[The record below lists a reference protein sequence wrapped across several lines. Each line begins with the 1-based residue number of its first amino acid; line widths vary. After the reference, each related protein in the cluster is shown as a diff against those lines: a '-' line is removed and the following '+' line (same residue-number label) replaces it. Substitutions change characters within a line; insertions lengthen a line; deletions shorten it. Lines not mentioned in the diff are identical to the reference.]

1 MTSLGGYLRNINYKI
16 AFRVDASHKIGTG
29 HVMRCLALAGELM
42 DRGAEVMFICREL
55 PGNMCVYLV
64 EKGLQVFRLP
74 ANPMECCDDDTT
86 PHALWVG
93 VSSSRDREGTFS
105 ILLQY
110 RPDWLVVDHY
120 ALDAAWESAMRL
132 HVGKIMVIDDLADRP
147 HDCDLLLDQNLYK
160 GLERRYEGLVPDH
173 CERLLGP
180 RYALLRPEF
189 AAARK
194 TLRRRDGHVR
204 RIFIFFGG
212 SDLSNETAKAL
223 EAIRLMNRSEIAV
236 DVVVGASNP
245 KGDRIREICQGMPNT
260 RFHLQVGNMAELM
273 ALADLAIGA
282 GGTTTWERCCLG
294 LPTLA
299 LVLADNQREVAE
311 AMSAAGAMRN
321 VGWHA
326 DVTSTGLA
334 EALRMALASPDRLN
348 AMSERSLAIMGGP
361 DAPSGVECIS
371 DRLTSAYADS

>member
-1 MTSLGGYLRNINYKI
+1 MHSHWSGINWEI
-16 AFRVDASHKIGTG
+16 DAKDTLAVLSGTPK
-29 HVMRCLALAGELM
+29 L
-42 DRGAEVMFICREL
+42 
-55 PGNMCVYLV
+55 
-64 EKGLQVFRLP
+64 
-74 ANPMECCDDDTT
+74 
-86 PHALWVG
+86 
-93 VSSSRDREGTFS
+93 S
-105 ILLQY
+105 
-110 RPDWLVVDHY
+110 WLIVDHY
-120 ALDAAWESAMRL
+120 ALDMRWEGQMRPFT
-132 HVGKIMVIDDLADRP
+132 GKIMVIDDLADRP

-160 GLERRYEGLVPDH
+160 GLERRYDGLVPDH

-194 TLRRRDGHVR
+194 TLRHRDGRVR

-212 SDLSNETAKAL
+212 NDLSNETAKAL
-223 EAIRLMNRSEIAV
+223 EAIRLLNRSEIAV

-245 KGDRIREICQGMPNT
+245 KGDQIREICQRMPNT
-260 RFHLQVGNMAELM
+260 CFHLQVGNMAELM
-273 ALADLAIGA
+273 VLADLAIGA

-299 LVLADNQREVAE
+299 LVLADNQREVVE

-326 DVTSTGLA
+326 DVTSTTLA
-334 EALRMALASPDRLN
+334 EALRMAMASPERLN

-361 DAPSGVECIS
+361 DAASGVQWIS
-371 DRLTSAYADS
+371 ARLENIYADS

>member
-1 MTSLGGYLRNINYKI
+1 MRI
-16 AFRVDASHKIGTG
+16 AIRVDASVQIGTG
-29 HVMRCLALAGELM
+29 HFMRCLTLADALKQQGAQIRFVSHRVPEQLRKLLDARGYEL
-42 DRGAEVMFICREL
+42 
-55 PGNMCVYLV
+55 
-64 EKGLQVFRLP
+64 
-74 ANPMECCDDDTT
+74 
-86 PHALWVG
+86 ALLNK
-93 VSSSRDREGTFS
+93 SQSEGTTDRFLHS
-105 ILLQY
+105 SLLGSSQA
-110 RPDWLVVDHY
+110 RDATETIQALSDLTWDWLVVDHY
-120 ALDAAWESAMRL
+120 ALDADWESAMRPA
-132 HVGKIMVIDDLADRP
+132 VGKIMVIDDLADRL
-147 HDCDLLLDQNLYK
+147 HDCDLLLDQNRYE
-160 GLERRYEGLVPDH
+160 GLQRRYEGLVPDH

-194 TLRRRDGHVR
+194 TLRRRDGRVR
-204 RIFIFFGG
+204 RIFVFFGG

-223 EAIRLMNRSEIAV
+223 EAIRLMNRSDIAV

-245 KGDRIREICQGMPNT
+245 RGDQIREICQRMPNT
-260 RFHLQVGNMAELM
+260 CFHLQVENMAELM

-299 LVLADNQREVAE
+299 LVLADNQREVVE

-334 EALRMALASPDRLN
+334 EALRMALASPDSLN
-348 AMSERSLAIMGGP
+348 AMSERSLDIMGGP
-361 DAPSGVECIS
+361 DAVFGVDCIS
-371 DRLTSAYADS
+371 DRLKSTYADS